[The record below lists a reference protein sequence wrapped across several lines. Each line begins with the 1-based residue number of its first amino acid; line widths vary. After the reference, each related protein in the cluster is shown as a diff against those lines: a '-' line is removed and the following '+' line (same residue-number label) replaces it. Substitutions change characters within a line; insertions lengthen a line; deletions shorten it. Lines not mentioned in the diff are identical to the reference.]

1 MNTFLSSVSINNI
14 SLSDTHGAAVD
25 RAKSLYTWGD
35 GTHGQ
40 LGEKIDGICARPK
53 KVVMNVPFYVTKVE
67 CGRNY
72 TAGINEKNIVFYFG
86 KAHSSDSKGITFLY
100 LDNGVRAN
108 EIFCGDNIFA
118 ITSQK
123 GELYI
128 YYEPQG
134 LFKVN
139 VTSAN
144 KTTPYFSCV
153 KFIDKTFYAST
164 STNDV
169 IYEFVNYSGYNKPF
183 DIYNYVENQYNMKS
197 SLGLAMLH
205 MPYYVKVLFFTM
217 HCTVS
222 DKERYEKKESRLF
235 NKRKYKI
242 SNDKDLSLVNDSK
255 MDNYSLYS
263 GTNTNTNLNI
273 TSSSRV
279 NKIST
284 MLGTIFERKIDT
296 IMNNNKILYE
306 KNKNSFLLGKKP
318 IDITKIDYENNI
330 YIDEEE
336 EPNEENGKDI
346 VNKGNGNTDKTVY
359 FLRNESIEE
368 MPQKEGNNYIGLV
381 GSKNSNILENF
392 PVSKF
397 HIASRDNLEECVSDV
412 NSVKSRSKSSSKV
425 VIKSNAL
432 LLDKKENEFDK
443 ISNIR
448 SVRIDDKEDK
458 ERNHSQEQN
467 KYMSSKLNEMNNRIK
482 NINTIKANYED
493 DDFNKRIDS
502 LIKKTKEH
510 STNNVIQLKTIK
522 NNTNTSM
529 SVKSIE
535 QSNNST
541 GVNKMLLKVR
551 DEIQK
556 QKEINEK
563 EERKQEELEEEKKKN
578 IANIHNNILL
588 GNIITNNKGTI
599 KDENPLKNY
608 LLSNN
613 SNTNNYNQTT
623 KVDNVTEENEISNN
637 NHTQMTKL
645 TMKKDLQKEDDNSNR
660 QINSNVINDNVIQT
674 KTKELSPEV
683 VSKKQIISNND
694 NELTNLQSNKNTLN
708 TMSHNINANTMI
720 HQNTNLNVPT
730 QNIIEEINSKE
741 EIPKNVNN
749 NPNKENTTTSNNI
762 KEFTFRNN
770 IGNKINQKGGVTNEI
785 KENQDTNNQN
795 KENSISLTSKFNE
808 SHQLNQDLLSTTN
821 LNLNATNSQNDNTN
835 HKNSISGISS
845 IRSSIKN
852 NSHKENIQNGS
863 FNPENNI
870 QSTQVFNSIYNTQKG
885 NNDVSQ
891 NVLEKNDTVN
901 GINQKL
907 LQLKQDLKNNKE
919 SSNNNNEVIEES
931 IPEKGEKDN
940 KDIHTEGQVKTMF
953 KSKRKP
959 KEKKQLSNDISDTKD
974 NYTIQNNKEKEKI
987 EHQED
992 KIDNNKE
999 QKEKSQNLLNNVTQN
1014 KKNEPLLIDNQN
1026 KEDNLK
1032 VVKNKLQKTNSTT
1045 TKDNQ
1050 NNIDYPLSVQKKN
1063 TNSQL
1068 NNTIG
1073 DSNKE
1078 KGISSIIEQH
1088 KEESKKINN
1097 IDNPNQNLNIIKD
1110 TDSKFQIDSES
1121 ETHKTNKVL
1130 LVGKIDN
1137 SISNNK
1143 NIQNDIYEKENPSIS
1158 LKGTIQSTKKDEEN
1172 KSEHILS
1179 IKDNNNTKN
1188 TTDNNKEQSNGQS
1201 LFNEVTTNT
1210 IQQNKIQIIESLHD
1224 KKLTKD
1230 IKTDLLNKKN
1240 TLNELQKKPSIS
1252 EKDKE
1257 ENLLDIINNKNTN
1270 EKNKL
1275 SSTNEILNV
1284 KSKIKEEKEIMNN
1297 TTNVNPYNSN
1307 QEQLN
1312 QIKQIKNNTYYE
1324 KKENQELSE
1333 FNVNK
1338 TKSNTIVQ
1346 RSSTNNKEKDNLLL
1360 NDSKKIIENKNILQ
1374 NNDETTEKLNSITN
1388 NDLTKVNGKNND
1400 IPVDTNPSQ
1409 MNTISNIVSN
1419 NYNKSSTQNDSTK
1432 NNFNDESNP
1441 NKVSSNDKTKEEI
1454 DKSKPT
1460 TSHNKNS
1467 SNSKHMR
1474 RELTIQ
1480 NTKIENYNDIR
1491 IKSDTIVHSK
1501 RHSTS
1506 NSLGNRYELEDN
1518 QDNEINSSVE
1528 TQNALLQSKS
1538 KPTKLVDKYLTN
1550 QNQNMIQKSKTITS
1564 PQTNILNA
1572 YISSAKPK
1580 EANKTNASISFKNI
1594 KQETQTIQNRS
1605 LTLQT
1610 INKEDGL
1617 TIKSNDSETIKDLIG
1632 EINTKEQS
1640 NRNRNLLRP
1649 NIIKVLEKKNE
1660 LKQKKKQ
1667 QQSHLL
1673 NANVSHDKPIAIK
1686 NISINNNSNTLNTNQ
1701 PISSNTNSI
1710 RKINITT
1717 NTSVDNNNVNNN
1729 VNTSENSFP
1738 IIKGPS
1744 IPSTEMN
1751 AMSSSSDEENEEQHH
1766 HKVTEN
1772 DDEDDSNELVT
1783 AIEDEKISKTKQY
1796 KQKVKNKIAIVTN
1809 SNNDMDK
1816 MITSSNAMKHINKID
1831 TSSSTKK
1838 IEFEPKELDDNL
1850 LTSLKTENRNNI
1862 SKTPLPFTM
1871 PENEI
1876 ESNRK
1881 DDRLKIDDLKTENPN
1896 NEGFITQDIIVDNKI
1911 RKAIKVNSKEQLVK
1925 ILKKKMEEKDND
1937 DDDTSVFYFLEGD
1950 FNNLTDIQ
1958 EEEESLI
1965 DSQSNRNKNSQIIK
1979 VKNRKV
1985 TSVSMNTKETQPQIE
2000 STNKI
2005 HNDSLDAIV
2014 KHNEK
2019 IIDDDDNI
2027 IEDIDSSNVESNI
2040 VSTSFNNFFNNE
2052 KTIEQSNMVKYK
2064 SQGMFNKGKKNNT
2077 ISSMSK
2083 RFIKSN
2089 TISSTPSNT
2098 ETKSK
2103 FLKKQKSI
2111 QNTTPTNKA
2120 ISKTSTFKSH
2130 VNTQSKK
2137 KPPKTSAIKKK
2148 MNIIEQI
2155 KHQSTIANMNNNN
2168 NSIEDE
2174 LDINYAKTQG
2184 DFYPLKK
2191 RNTNPNA
2198 FITSNP
2204 TTHKLTKDKK
2214 KLPFK
2219 PTGTISPTKKVNNSL
2234 YKTPTFK
2241 ASPNTTSCPVTNRIK
2256 SKNLNNDLLKA
2267 SNNEEET
2274 SFNILKSKYSDFL
2287 SQKYNTSNV
2296 NIEDNNDDKFLH
2308 DLAKNA
2314 IPIENDN
2321 FLGLKCSD
2329 DMREFIIQSVENFKL
2344 NQVKSQLRNK
2354 KDSSSNIDPTR
2365 SNLFGLIEPEY
2376 EDKDK
2381 SNMLEPMELDKS
2393 WISINF
2399 RKSFVDSL
2407 RNSNSEKVLL
2417 TARNSDASLR
2427 YNKPPINIISEK
2439 NKEEEMSPFKRAKN

>member
-1 MNTFLSSVSINNI
+1 M
-14 SLSDTHGAAVD
+14 
-25 RAKSLYTWGD
+25 
-35 GTHGQ
+35 
-40 LGEKIDGICARPK
+40 
-53 KVVMNVPFYVTKVE
+53 
-67 CGRNY
+67 
-72 TAGINEKNIVFYFG
+72 
-86 KAHSSDSKGITFLY
+86 
-100 LDNGVRAN
+100 
-108 EIFCGDNIFA
+108 
-118 ITSQK
+118 
-123 GELYI
+123 
-128 YYEPQG
+128 
-134 LFKVN
+134 
-139 VTSAN
+139 
-144 KTTPYFSCV
+144 
-153 KFIDKTFYAST
+153 
-164 STNDV
+164 
-169 IYEFVNYSGYNKPF
+169 
-183 DIYNYVENQYNMKS
+183 
-197 SLGLAMLH
+197 
-205 MPYYVKVLFFTM
+205 
-217 HCTVS
+217 
-222 DKERYEKKESRLF
+222 
-235 NKRKYKI
+235 
-242 SNDKDLSLVNDSK
+242 
-255 MDNYSLYS
+255 
-263 GTNTNTNLNI
+263 
-273 TSSSRV
+273 
-279 NKIST
+279 
-284 MLGTIFERKIDT
+284 
-296 IMNNNKILYE
+296 
-306 KNKNSFLLGKKP
+306 
-318 IDITKIDYENNI
+318 
-330 YIDEEE
+330 
-336 EPNEENGKDI
+336 
-346 VNKGNGNTDKTVY
+346 
-359 FLRNESIEE
+359 
-368 MPQKEGNNYIGLV
+368 
-381 GSKNSNILENF
+381 
-392 PVSKF
+392 
-397 HIASRDNLEECVSDV
+397 
-412 NSVKSRSKSSSKV
+412 
-425 VIKSNAL
+425 
-432 LLDKKENEFDK
+432 
-443 ISNIR
+443 
-448 SVRIDDKEDK
+448 
-458 ERNHSQEQN
+458 
-467 KYMSSKLNEMNNRIK
+467 
-482 NINTIKANYED
+482 
-493 DDFNKRIDS
+493 
-502 LIKKTKEH
+502 
-510 STNNVIQLKTIK
+510 
-522 NNTNTSM
+522 
-529 SVKSIE
+529 
-535 QSNNST
+535 
-541 GVNKMLLKVR
+541 
-551 DEIQK
+551 
-556 QKEINEK
+556 
-563 EERKQEELEEEKKKN
+563 
-578 IANIHNNILL
+578 
-588 GNIITNNKGTI
+588 
-599 KDENPLKNY
+599 
-608 LLSNN
+608 
-613 SNTNNYNQTT
+613 
-623 KVDNVTEENEISNN
+623 
-637 NHTQMTKL
+637 
-645 TMKKDLQKEDDNSNR
+645 
-660 QINSNVINDNVIQT
+660 
-674 KTKELSPEV
+674 
-683 VSKKQIISNND
+683 
-694 NELTNLQSNKNTLN
+694 
-708 TMSHNINANTMI
+708 
-720 HQNTNLNVPT
+720 
-730 QNIIEEINSKE
+730 
-741 EIPKNVNN
+741 
-749 NPNKENTTTSNNI
+749 
-762 KEFTFRNN
+762 
-770 IGNKINQKGGVTNEI
+770 
-785 KENQDTNNQN
+785 
-795 KENSISLTSKFNE
+795 
-808 SHQLNQDLLSTTN
+808 
-821 LNLNATNSQNDNTN
+821 
-835 HKNSISGISS
+835 
-845 IRSSIKN
+845 
-852 NSHKENIQNGS
+852 
-863 FNPENNI
+863 
-870 QSTQVFNSIYNTQKG
+870 
-885 NNDVSQ
+885 
-891 NVLEKNDTVN
+891 
-901 GINQKL
+901 
-907 LQLKQDLKNNKE
+907 
-919 SSNNNNEVIEES
+919 
-931 IPEKGEKDN
+931 
-940 KDIHTEGQVKTMF
+940 
-953 KSKRKP
+953 
-959 KEKKQLSNDISDTKD
+959 
-974 NYTIQNNKEKEKI
+974 
-987 EHQED
+987 
-992 KIDNNKE
+992 
-999 QKEKSQNLLNNVTQN
+999 
-1014 KKNEPLLIDNQN
+1014 
-1026 KEDNLK
+1026 
-1032 VVKNKLQKTNSTT
+1032 
-1045 TKDNQ
+1045 
-1050 NNIDYPLSVQKKN
+1050 
-1063 TNSQL
+1063 
-1068 NNTIG
+1068 
-1073 DSNKE
+1073 
-1078 KGISSIIEQH
+1078 
-1088 KEESKKINN
+1088 
-1097 IDNPNQNLNIIKD
+1097 
-1110 TDSKFQIDSES
+1110 
-1121 ETHKTNKVL
+1121 
-1130 LVGKIDN
+1130 
-1137 SISNNK
+1137 
-1143 NIQNDIYEKENPSIS
+1143 
-1158 LKGTIQSTKKDEEN
+1158 
-1172 KSEHILS
+1172 
-1179 IKDNNNTKN
+1179 
-1188 TTDNNKEQSNGQS
+1188 
-1201 LFNEVTTNT
+1201 
-1210 IQQNKIQIIESLHD
+1210 
-1224 KKLTKD
+1224 
-1230 IKTDLLNKKN
+1230 
-1240 TLNELQKKPSIS
+1240 
-1252 EKDKE
+1252 
-1257 ENLLDIINNKNTN
+1257 
-1270 EKNKL
+1270 
-1275 SSTNEILNV
+1275 
-1284 KSKIKEEKEIMNN
+1284 
-1297 TTNVNPYNSN
+1297 
-1307 QEQLN
+1307 
-1312 QIKQIKNNTYYE
+1312 
-1324 KKENQELSE
+1324 
-1333 FNVNK
+1333 
-1338 TKSNTIVQ
+1338 
-1346 RSSTNNKEKDNLLL
+1346 
-1360 NDSKKIIENKNILQ
+1360 
-1374 NNDETTEKLNSITN
+1374 
-1388 NDLTKVNGKNND
+1388 
-1400 IPVDTNPSQ
+1400 
-1409 MNTISNIVSN
+1409 
-1419 NYNKSSTQNDSTK
+1419 
-1432 NNFNDESNP
+1432 
-1441 NKVSSNDKTKEEI
+1441 
-1454 DKSKPT
+1454 
-1460 TSHNKNS
+1460 
-1467 SNSKHMR
+1467 
-1474 RELTIQ
+1474 
-1480 NTKIENYNDIR
+1480 
-1491 IKSDTIVHSK
+1491 
-1501 RHSTS
+1501 
-1506 NSLGNRYELEDN
+1506 
-1518 QDNEINSSVE
+1518 
-1528 TQNALLQSKS
+1528 
-1538 KPTKLVDKYLTN
+1538 
-1550 QNQNMIQKSKTITS
+1550 
-1564 PQTNILNA
+1564 
-1572 YISSAKPK
+1572 
-1580 EANKTNASISFKNI
+1580 
-1594 KQETQTIQNRS
+1594 
-1605 LTLQT
+1605 
-1610 INKEDGL
+1610 
-1617 TIKSNDSETIKDLIG
+1617 
-1632 EINTKEQS
+1632 
-1640 NRNRNLLRP
+1640 
-1649 NIIKVLEKKNE
+1649 LEKKNE

-2130 VNTQSKK
+2130 VNAQSKK

-2174 LDINYAKTQG
+2174 FDINYAKTQG